1 MNDKKIK
8 IVLTGGGTGGHIFPL
23 VAVAKSIKDQLR
35 QAGVMKEIEF
45 LFIGDFRKIN
55 REIFDK
61 EGIAAKQIFTA
72 KIRRYFS
79 PLNFLGIFTFPLG
92 VVQSFWHLFWAMP
105 DVIFSKGGYGSVPVV
120 IAGWLY
126 RIPILIHESDIV
138 PGLAN
143 RIAGKFASRIA
154 VSFAPTVY
162 DFSAKK
168 TVITGNPVRDS
179 IISGNK
185 ENAKIKFKINDS
197 LPVIFVIGGSQG
209 AQAINN
215 IIGKSLPQLL
225 DKMHIIHQCGQQNM
239 ASCQTNLEELHLSEE
254 LKNRYHYFGFIGEE
268 LGDIYALAD
277 LVITRAGAN
286 TLAEIMACRKPSI
299 IIPLASSAGNHQ
311 EKNALYFSEK
321 GAGILLEEA
330 NLQSSL
336 FVNLVLSTLQNKEK
350 LADMAQ
356 NIDKIA
362 IHNAKEIIAKG
373 VIDLII

>member
-1 MNDKKIK
+1 MNDNKMRIL
-8 IVLTGGGTGGHIFPL
+8 LTGGGTGGHIFPL
-23 VAVAKSIKDQLR
+23 IAVAKSIKEQLR
-35 QAGVMKEIEF
+35 KAGVMKDIEF
-45 LFIGDFRKIN
+45 LFIGDLRKID
-55 REIFDK
+55 RQVFDK
-61 EGIAAKQIFTA
+61 EEITVKQIFTA

-92 VVQSFWHLFWAMP
+92 ILQSFWYLFWFMP
-105 DVIFSKGGYGSVPVV
+105 DVIFSKGGYGSVPVI
-120 IAGWLY
+120 IAGWVY
-126 RIPILIHESDIV
+126 HIPILIHESDIV

-154 VSFAPTVY
+154 VSFAPTVNS
-162 DFSAKK
+162 FSLKK

-179 IISGNK
+179 IVSGNK
-185 ENAKIKFKINDS
+185 ENAKNKFKIQDS

-209 AQAINN
+209 AQSINN

-225 DKMHIIHQCGQQNM
+225 DKVHIIHQCGQQNIE
-239 ASCQTNLEELHLSEE
+239 SCQKNLEDLHLSDE

-268 LGDIYALAD
+268 LADIYALAD

-311 EKNALYFSEK
+311 EKNALYFVEK
-321 GAGILLEEA
+321 GVGILLEEE
-330 NLQSSL
+330 NLQGSL
-336 FVNLVLSTLQNKEK
+336 FINLVISTLQNKEK
-350 LADMAQ
+350 LEDMVK

-362 IHNAKEIIAKG
+362 ISNAKKIIAKG